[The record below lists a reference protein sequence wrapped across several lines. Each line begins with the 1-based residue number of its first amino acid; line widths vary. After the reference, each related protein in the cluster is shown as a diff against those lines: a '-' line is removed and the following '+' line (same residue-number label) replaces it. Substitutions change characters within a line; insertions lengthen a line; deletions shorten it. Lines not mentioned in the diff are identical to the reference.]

1 MLASLSLLEGP
12 AIAPGEESW
21 GQLYFPESIACLW
34 NQPFVIRAESPL
46 QTIGGGRILVPVASK
61 LRRPTECDRLHLH
74 ELRSSDPDQR
84 MAAAIYFQP
93 LTEGTRQDGYRLA
106 GVPLDE
112 SRRQQL
118 SVSGRTVR
126 LVRSADVATL
136 VGTPVRC
143 DNMRNAAARRLD
155 RLHQRDPLVSMFELT
170 RVTNGLQYLGDDA
183 YFKELLQWMS
193 QQRTIRLSNGRAGLV
208 DRQPQ
213 NLCRSI
219 EIVGGNHTSIRMAG
233 LEPPT
238 TAELQQK
245 FSKQGRELPKLLEY
259 LISDGTLVRVN
270 KDFCLYAAAER
281 DLRAAITN
289 ALTKNSQMTLSEIR
303 EYLGTSRKYAV
314 PFCEY
319 LDRAGLTQR
328 RGDVRSLA

>member
-1 MLASLSLLEGP
+1 
-12 AIAPGEESW
+12 
-21 GQLYFPESIACLW
+21 
-34 NQPFVIRAESPL
+34 
-46 QTIGGGRILVPVASK
+46 
-61 LRRPTECDRLHLH
+61 
-74 ELRSSDPDQR
+74 
-84 MAAAIYFQP
+84 
-93 LTEGTRQDGYRLA
+93 
-106 GVPLDE
+106 
-112 SRRQQL
+112 
-118 SVSGRTVR
+118 
-126 LVRSADVATL
+126 
-136 VGTPVRC
+136 
-143 DNMRNAAARRLD
+143 
-155 RLHQRDPLVSMFELT
+155 MFELT
-170 RVTNGLQYLGDDA
+170 RVTHGLQYLGDDA

-213 NLCRSI
+213 ISAAQSRLLA
-219 EIVGGNHTSIRMAG
+219 EITRQYELAG

-270 KDFCLYAAAER
+270 KDFCLHAAAER
-281 DLRAAITN
+281 DLRAAITD